1 MLNAAKQW
9 YADIAELRQKYTLM
23 MLIAVIRE
31 NARENTSK
39 AIKEFFI
46 EKGVGNY
53 FSTPYEPWQ
62 NMAESSI
69 KSIMLLAKL
78 RWLSLVWQAD
88 SGTVQQTSV
97 ARAGMLL
104 SSSDWEQLCMPRFSE
119 SRSMCQNFDPSDAR
133 PTCTFEQGTT

>member
-1 MLNAAKQW
+1 MLDAAKQW

-23 MLIAVIRE
+23 VVIRD
-31 NARENTSK
+31 NAGENTSK

-69 KSIMLLAKL
+69 KSIMLLAKTEM
-78 RWLSLVWQAD
+78 AA
-88 SGTVQQTSV
+88 SGLAGRFWYSATDFG
-97 ARAGMLL
+97 RA
-104 SSSDWEQLCMPRFSE
+104 CRK
-119 SRSMCQNFDPSDAR
+119 A
-133 PTCTFEQGTT
+133 TY